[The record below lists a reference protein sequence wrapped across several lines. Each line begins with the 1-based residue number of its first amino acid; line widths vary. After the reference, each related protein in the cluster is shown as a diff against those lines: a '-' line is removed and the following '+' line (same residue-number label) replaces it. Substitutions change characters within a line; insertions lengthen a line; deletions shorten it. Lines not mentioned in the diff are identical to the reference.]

1 MFSVIFP
8 GQGSQI
14 IGMGKEF
21 YDNFTY
27 VKQYFLQ
34 ADEFLRKDLSGI
46 ILNGPKELL
55 DQTENTQPAIFLVSY
70 SIYKVIE
77 NETKFNLNDA
87 TFFAGHS
94 LGEYSALCCAESI
107 CFEQTLNLLNHRG
120 KSMQNAVPK
129 GEGGMLAVLGIQID
143 ELNKIIDENSNKF
156 QCYIANDNSTGQ
168 IVLSGSSESID
179 SVSDLLFQQ
188 KVKFV
193 KLPVS
198 APFHCPLMTKA
209 TQEMKDIILETKF
222 KKPKINIIS
231 NVDARPQ
238 NQPEIIKNLLIQQ
251 IENPVKWRESV
262 NYMINSGVKKFVEI
276 GPGKVLSGLI
286 KRIDRNVKLNQV
298 NNLNDAKNLLND

>member
-87 TFFAGHS
+87 IFFAGHS

-107 CFEQTLNLLNHRG
+107 SFEQTLNLLNHRG

-222 KKPKINIIS
+222 KQPKINIIS

-251 IENPVKWRESV
+251 IEKPVKWRESV
-262 NYMINSGVKKFVEI
+262 NYMINSGVKKFLEI

>member
-222 KKPKINIIS
+222 KQPKIDIIS

-251 IENPVKWRESV
+251 IEKPVKWRESV
-262 NYMINSGVKKFVEI
+262 NYMINSGVKKFLEI

>member
-77 NETKFNLNDA
+77 NETKFNIKDA
-87 TFFAGHS
+87 NFYAGHS

-107 CFEQTLNLLNHRG
+107 SFEQTLNLLNHRG

-168 IVLSGSSESID
+168 VVLSGSSESIE
-179 SVSDLLFQQ
+179 SISNLLFQK

-209 TQEMKDIILETKF
+209 TQEMKDIILETEF
-222 KKPKINIIS
+222 KQPKINIIS

-298 NNLNDAKNLLND
+298 NNLNDAIDLLND

>member
-55 DQTENTQPAIFLVSY
+55 DQTENTQSAIFLVSY

-87 TFFAGHS
+87 TFYAGHS

-107 CFEQTLNLLNHRG
+107 SFEQTLNLLNHRG

-168 IVLSGSSESID
+168 IVLSGSSESIE
-179 SVSDLLFQQ
+179 SVSNLLFQQ

>member
-77 NETKFNLNDA
+77 NETKFNIKDA
-87 TFFAGHS
+87 NFYAGHS

-107 CFEQTLNLLNHRG
+107 SFEQTLNLLNHRG

-156 QCYIANDNSTGQ
+156 QCYIANDNSTGLV
-168 IVLSGSSESID
+168 VLSGSSESIE
-179 SVSDLLFQQ
+179 SISNLLFQK

-209 TQEMKDIILETKF
+209 TQEMKDIILETEF

-238 NQPEIIKNLLIQQ
+238 NKPEIIKNLLIQQ

-298 NNLNDAKNLLND
+298 NNLNDAKDLLND